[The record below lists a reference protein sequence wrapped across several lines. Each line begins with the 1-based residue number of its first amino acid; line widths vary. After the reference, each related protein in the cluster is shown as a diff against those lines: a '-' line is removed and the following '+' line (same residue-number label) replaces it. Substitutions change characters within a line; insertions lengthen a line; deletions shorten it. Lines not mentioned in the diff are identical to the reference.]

1 MQKAAKSGS
10 VLAVAGAA
18 GAAPAGVLGLA
29 MEGGLWHSAVTMYN
43 ATGRRRRGSGWAAG
57 LACWLVAGAS
67 PGGTLGVRVENPPS
81 AGTVVVWLFDEADTF
96 ADLRDPVR
104 TLAMLPEQRGAA
116 VFGGLAPG
124 RYAVMVFHDAN
135 ANGALD
141 QNFMGIPREPLGF
154 SRRYWGRGSP
164 VFSEASVEVA
174 AGETVAV
181 PVELKQIFGRRGLI
195 GVGAGAIVQ
204 SSPYRGAESVRVQA
218 IPAITYIGERIQ
230 VLGPFAQVGLVHWPR
245 VRLAATAR
253 YRLGAYDEED
263 SDYLEGMGDR
273 KDSLFA
279 GLALQAPLAWGVR
292 MSAGYEHDVLD
303 RVGGG
308 FGRLALRRGGTGAV
322 FGGAERGGQ
331 RIDGGTGAARVR
343 GARGGGARGPRGIP
357 AGRRGE
363 PRTGGGVFR
372 GVARGVAH
380 HPERQRRV
388 PGEGAAGQSAG
399 GREPRPPRVLRGE
412 LHVLRIF
419 PRCGNRWLMM
429 RRRAVRCL
437 R

>member
-104 TLAMLPEQRGAA
+104 TLTVLPEQRGAA

-204 SSPYRGAESVRVQA
+204 SSPYRGAESARVQA

-308 FGRLALRRGGTGAV
+308 FGRLALRRGWQAGRFSVAPNAAVNWLTPELARHEYGVRAAEAREGRAEYRPDGAV
-322 FGGAERGGQ
+322 NLELGLGLAVEWRE
-331 RIDGGTGAARVR
+331 AWRVMLNASVEFLAKELR
-343 GARGGGARGPRGIP
+343 DSSLVD
-357 AGRRGE
+357 E
-363 PRTGGGVFR
+363 STVFH
-372 GVARGVAH
+372 G
-380 HPERQRRV
+380 
-388 PGEGAAGQSAG
+388 
-399 GREPRPPRVLRGE
+399 
-412 LHVLRIF
+412 F
-419 PRCGNRWLMM
+419 F
-429 RRRAVRCL
+429 AVNYTF
-437 R
+437 